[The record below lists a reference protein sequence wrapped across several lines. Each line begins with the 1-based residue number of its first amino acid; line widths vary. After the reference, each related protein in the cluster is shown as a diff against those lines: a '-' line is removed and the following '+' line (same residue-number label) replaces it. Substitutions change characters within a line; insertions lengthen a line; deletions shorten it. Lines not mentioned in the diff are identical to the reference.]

1 MGILSATLDA
11 VAGVFRS
18 LIEPLSRGFWHIPE
32 RPGKAQEA

>member
-1 MGILSATLDA
+1 MEILSATLDA

-18 LIEPLSRGFWHIPE
+18 FREPLSRGFWHIPE